1 MPYSL
6 INSIAGIKLSLLI
19 PVSLSTRMVTKSGT
33 HYIADTVSGTGDI
46 VTNLVETGLWTRVTD
61 VHWNLDGKVMQSEM
75 DSSSREKRKD
85 HEEVMLESFTGHW
98 VRSPECHQ
106 NINPVNARVF
116 FFFFWPI
123 LLAILSL
130 GPITLPGMQQELNI
144 HLLMEWI
151 NSWILK
157 CIPIKFMCCQ
167 D

>member
-6 INSIAGIKLSLLI
+6 INSIAGIKLSFLI

-116 FFFFWPI
+116 FFFFFANFASHFIPRTYNTAWHAAGTQYTSI
-123 LLAILSL
+123 D
-130 GPITLPGMQQELNI
+130 GMNQ
-144 HLLMEWI
+144 
-151 NSWILK
+151 
-157 CIPIKFMCCQ
+157 FMNPQ
-167 D
+167 VYPY